1 MMKQILNAVRLQV
14 QRAMASIVSSRVG
27 AITSYDPNTF
37 TAVVQLQ
44 PDNILTGWLQVSSP
58 WIGNGWGMFSP
69 PNIGD
74 LVVVEYINGDLQS
87 GVIAGKFYNQV
98 NLPKPVPSGEFW
110 LFHKLGAFFKLTN
123 DGKLSV
129 SDGHGATVTLNGDGT
144 ISIVA
149 TQTTITGPLH
159 VTGNVQVDQ
168 TLTATTDVIGG
179 GKSLKNHLHSGVQS
193 GGSNTGPP
201 V

>member
-27 AITSYDPNTF
+27 AITSYDPNTY
-37 TAVVQLQ
+37 TAIVQLQ
-44 PDNILTGWLQVSSP
+44 PDSILTGWLQVSSP

-98 NLPKPVPSGEFW
+98 NLPLPAPSGEFW

-123 DGKLSV
+123 DGKLTI
-129 SDGHGATVTLNGDGT
+129 SDGHGATITLNGDGT

-159 VTGNVQVDQ
+159 VTGNVQVDA
-168 TLTATTDVIGG
+168 TLTANTDVIGG
-179 GKSLKNHLHSGVQS
+179 GKSLKTHVHPDPQ
-193 GGSNTGPP
+193 GGNTGPP

>member
-27 AITSYDPNTF
+27 AITSYDPNTY

-44 PDNILTGWLQVSSP
+44 PDDILTGWLQVSSP

-98 NLPKPVPSGEFW
+98 NLPLPAPSGEFW

-123 DGKLSV
+123 DGKLTI
-129 SDGHGATVTLNGDGT
+129 SDGHGATITMNGDG
-144 ISIVA
+144 SITSA
-149 TQTTITGPLH
+149 AANWQH
-159 VTGNVQVDQ
+159 TGNVAFKDNFTVGSG
-168 TLTATTDVIGG
+168 ASGSFTTPTGDTVT
-179 GKSLKNHLHSGVQS
+179 VQD
-193 GGSNTGPP
+193 GIITNIF
-201 V
+201 